1 MEKPD
6 FFTQKDGK
14 MVYLEPRPDIS
25 DQEES
30 RLYGILLL
38 QAWRENPE
46 LAMLL
51 HYFRCMGTKLAVENN
66 SIKLQPVIDPKAGW
80 PTQGDYNKERVKLM
94 PYLEVI
100 KTILEKL
107 GVYANGKTCCAS

>member
-6 FFTQKDGK
+6 FFTRKMGK
-14 MVYLEPRPDIS
+14 WFTWNAPDIS

-66 SIKLQPVIDPKAGW
+66 SIKLQPVIDPR
-80 PTQGDYNKERVKLM
+80 QGGLLRITTRN
-94 PYLEVI
+94 
-100 KTILEKL
+100 
-107 GVYANGKTCCAS
+107 S